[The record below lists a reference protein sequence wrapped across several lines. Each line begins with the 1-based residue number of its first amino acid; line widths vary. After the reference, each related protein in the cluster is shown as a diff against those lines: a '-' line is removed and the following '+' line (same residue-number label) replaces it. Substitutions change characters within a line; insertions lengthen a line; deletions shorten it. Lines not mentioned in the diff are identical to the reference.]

1 MCVCVRRPPIFPF
14 RVKMK
19 WYNFI
24 FVVLVISIGSA
35 LAEKSTQDTVRVER
49 GVKEEKGKE
58 SCRYEKGSW
67 SECDPKTNLKSRT
80 LTLKKGDQPACEP
93 TKTVEKECKKSAC
106 RYEKGTWS
114 ACDPQT
120 NEMARVDTLKTP
132 ASDSCEKSKRITK
145 KCKNKAQR
153 KNKGNKGQRR
163 NRQ

>member
-1 MCVCVRRPPIFPF
+1 
-14 RVKMK
+14 MK
-19 WYNFI
+19 WWNFI
-24 FVVLVISIGSA
+24 FAVLVISIASA
-35 LAEKSTQDTVRVER
+35 LAEIYEETEHEVLVRNVR
-49 GVKEEKGKE
+49 GVKEEKGKVE

-67 SECDPKTNLKSRT
+67 SECDPKTNVKTRT
-80 LTLKKGDQPACEP
+80 LTLKKGDQPTCEP

-120 NEMARVDTLKTP
+120 NEMARTDTLKTP
-132 ASDSCEKSKRITK
+132 ASESCDKSKRITK